1 MVIIKVDNSI
11 SATMDNTD
19 TSNNQ
24 EQKKIK
30 FLSKKHNKNLIIR

>member
-30 FLSKKHNKNLIIR
+30 FLNKKV

>member
-11 SATMDNTD
+11 SATMNNMD

-24 EQKKIK
+24 EQKKIT
-30 FLSKKHNKNLIIR
+30 FLNKKV

>member
-1 MVIIKVDNSI
+1 MVTIKVDNSI
-11 SATMDNTD
+11 LVTMDNMD

-30 FLSKKHNKNLIIR
+30 FLNKKV